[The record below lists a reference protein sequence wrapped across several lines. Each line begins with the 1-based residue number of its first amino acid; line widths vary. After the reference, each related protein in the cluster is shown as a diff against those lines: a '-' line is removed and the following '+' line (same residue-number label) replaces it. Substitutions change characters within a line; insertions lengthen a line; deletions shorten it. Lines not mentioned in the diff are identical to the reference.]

1 MIETEL
7 FQLIAAGGDV
17 GVWVLVAVFWKQD
30 KRLTA
35 LEYGFKNL
43 RDIWATFGPLYQKTT
58 VCNGNKNK

>member
-7 FQLIAAGGDV
+7 LQYLAAGGDV
-17 GVWVLVAVFWKQD
+17 GVWVLVIVFWKYD

-43 RDIWATFGPLYQKTT
+43 REMWATFGPHFPKPTAS
-58 VCNGNKNK
+58 NHAKNQ